1 MTTLTNR
8 TIKAKKFLGSV
19 LVLASFLSV
28 LPAHA
33 LTQEEDYQMRVF
45 INKGNQLL
53 SRRLYD
59 QAIGEY
65 EKALALD
72 PGNRIALDN
81 IALVHNNRGNEYFS
95 RRNFAEAKKE
105 WEKALEINPQDGV
118 ARRNLQVLA
127 LHMSRMNARPKPN
140 PGLNPNPDS
149 SEDLDEDDIPTGEVP
164 IQKKAKTSDRSERQ
178 EELDN
183 RERSNSPSKEEN
195 PQSKI
200 QAPSAVIINAG
211 EASTTDSTGTESP
224 QSVESILSDSLATLK
239 STSQKNTSPS
249 PVVEAD
255 PFKVVED
262 PEENKSKIEFKT
274 EPKPKESATSSD
286 IAVTKKG
293 KEGRE
298 ESAEKNTE
306 KDSKEI
312 TSPRKRSRNKKRQN
326 SDSKSRNDKDDE
338 LNLKEKLARL
348 EKEVFGEV
356 RERDPIMKRL
366 KQLEKDTLGKQQSGT
381 VKERI
386 KNLNE
391 LYGF

>member
-1 MTTLTNR
+1 MTTLQKR
-8 TIKAKKFLGSV
+8 TIKLKKYLGSV

-59 QAIGEY
+59 QAIEEY

-105 WEKALEINPQDGV
+105 WEKALEINPRDGV

-140 PGLNPNPDS
+140 SDLNPNPDS
-149 SEDLDEDDIPTGEVP
+149 SEDLDDDDIPTGEVP
-164 IQKKAKTSDRSERQ
+164 NQKKAETSDRPERQ
-178 EELDN
+178 DDLKDKEK
-183 RERSNSPSKEEN
+183 SNSPSKEEK
-195 PQSKI
+195 PQTNN

-211 EASTTDSTGTESP
+211 EASTADSTEAESS

-239 STSQKNTSPS
+239 SVSHKNTAPS
-249 PVVEAD
+249 PVVETD
-255 PFKVVED
+255 PFKVVKE
-262 PEENKSKIEFKT
+262 PEESNSSEERETK
-274 EPKPKESATSSD
+274 PKPKEPAAKSD
-286 IAVTKKG
+286 IANAKK
-293 KEGRE
+293 GRE
-298 ESAEKNTE
+298 ESAGKNTE
-306 KDSKEI
+306 KNSKEI
-312 TSPRKRSRNKKRQN
+312 TSPRKSSRNKKRQKA
-326 SDSKSRNDKDDE
+326 DSKSRNDKDDE